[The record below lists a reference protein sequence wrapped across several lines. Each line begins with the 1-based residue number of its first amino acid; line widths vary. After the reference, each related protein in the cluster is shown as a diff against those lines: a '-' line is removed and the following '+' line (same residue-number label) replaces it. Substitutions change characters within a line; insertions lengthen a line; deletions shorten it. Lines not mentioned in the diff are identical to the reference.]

1 MKSVHSQAHKI
12 PQCVYLYF
20 QYMNDKNYFVNTE
33 LVECTMH
40 IRLTAYFQ

>member
-20 QYMNDKNYFVNTE
+20 QYMNDKNE